1 MKTSLSA
8 LPRKS
13 LACLLAFIPVIFVGA
28 YAIVRSGE
36 KAMFPKD
43 LVESLT
49 VFAISVGLLIL
60 YWIKVRHWLKWVGL
74 VFVLI
79 TAGMIVKQVFQVFL

>member
-8 LPRKS
+8 LPRKG
-13 LACLLAFIPVIFVGA
+13 LACWLAFIPVMYVGV

-49 VFAISVGLLIL
+49 VFAISSGLLIL
-60 YWIKVRHWLKWVGL
+60 FWIKVRHWLKWVGL

-79 TAGMIVKQVFQVFL
+79 AAGLIVKQLFQVFL